1 MKKFKKRSKDEKRSL
16 ILRIISIVCFVAALF
31 LVFLT
36 YLMTLPE
43 IQAQIQ
49 EIEAWFEKVELY
61 IASLN
66 KLYALLTIFAL
77 FFIKGFIPFVPLS
90 VLFISSGLVFSAPL
104 AALINAFGFAVLV
117 SIKYVWGK
125 KLGGGSAHKILVRS
139 ETVYDFMD
147 LGGKGNWWMLIIFRF
162 VPFIPINTVSRIYG
176 ATNMDFWRFTLFSVL
191 GFLPRI
197 ITWSIIGV
205 NMTNPFSV
213 KFTAPII
220 ILLIITGGSVLVLN
234 GMLKF
239 VKKNKQNKGDTI

>member
-1 MKKFKKRSKDEKRSL
+1 MKKLKKRSKDEKRAL
-16 ILRIISIVCFVAALF
+16 ILRIVSIVCFAVALF

-43 IQAQIQ
+43 IQAQIK
-49 EIEAWFEKVELY
+49 ELETWFENVELF

-66 KLYALLTIFAL
+66 RFWALITLLVL

-117 SIKYVWGK
+117 AIKYAWGK
-125 KLGGGSAHKILVRS
+125 KFGGGGAHKILIRS

-147 LGGKGNWWMLIIFRF
+147 LGGNGNWWMLIIFRF

-176 ATNMDFWRFTLFSVL
+176 ATNMDFLRFTLFSVL

-213 KFTAPII
+213 SFMAPII
-220 ILLIITGGSVLVLN
+220 ILLLITGISVLVLN
-234 GMLKF
+234 AMLKF
-239 VKKNKQNKGDTI
+239 VKKNKQNRGVIK